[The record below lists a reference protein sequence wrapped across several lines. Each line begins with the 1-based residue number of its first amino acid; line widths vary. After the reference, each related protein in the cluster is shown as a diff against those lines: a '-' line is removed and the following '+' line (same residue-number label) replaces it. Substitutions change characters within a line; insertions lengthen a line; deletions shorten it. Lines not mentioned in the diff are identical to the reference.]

1 MNTVELK
8 KRLDNLEN
16 FQDKLFV
23 RSWLLTE
30 KSFED
35 KMSEFPFY
43 GHWKSEKVG
52 RFYLMTQEKMQVH
65 HVTVEGRTFFLFGH
79 AYNPFTLE
87 WEEEKELQKIAKDY
101 GKDSFWHSISE
112 LTGIF
117 AMGWY
122 NDKEIHFITDP
133 SGMQS
138 TFYGLVDNNIMLTS
152 HPQIIGDL
160 YDLEMQP
167 IARELVEYKWYGRIM
182 GSYLPGDLS
191 PFKEVTRVVPNIEYT
206 FSGKKIDVKR
216 FYPLHDVEELA
227 DSEYREAVEQAAGI
241 LKNGAALVMKKWKR
255 PAISLTGGID
265 SNTTFAALNGH
276 YDKLRVFSYLSAP
289 KEVPDV
295 EAAKTIAKRFNV
307 AYDLY
312 EIPDSSDNIEDFLL
326 QKEIIDHT
334 NGYIVKRFE
343 NETRKRIFLAKHLD
357 YDVEIKSWVS
367 ESVRAYWYKYYHRKS
382 FPKMSPKLFRNL
394 YKIFLT
400 NRCLAHKVDKIF
412 SDFMVKYGYWQL
424 PKGFDPSD
432 MHQHEVMISSKGAM
446 DISEMKYY
454 TDITILYNNR
464 IWLDLMNRVPF
475 EKRLNDQHHLD
486 MKKLLNKELFDM
498 NIRVVDKEQT
508 VNRSRMLNAVFTL
521 NSILPF

>member
-1 MNTVELK
+1 MDKKELK
-8 KRLDNLEN
+8 SALDGRKDL
-16 FQDKLFV
+16 QDKLFV
-23 RSWLLTE
+23 RSFLMSE

-35 KMSEFPFY
+35 KLTDFPFY
-43 GHWKSEKVG
+43 GNWNSVKVG
-52 RFYLMTQEKMQVH
+52 RFHLMTHKLAYVH
-65 HVTVEGRTFFLFGH
+65 YYEDVDRTFVMFGH
-79 AYNPFTLE
+79 SYNPFTNYIDETIQL
-87 WEEEKELQKIAKDY
+87 KDIALHY
-101 GKDSFWHSISE
+101 GKDDFWHKVSE
-112 LTGIF
+112 LTGVF
-117 AMGWY
+117 AIAWF
-122 NDKEIHFITDP
+122 DAQEVHFITDP

-138 TFYGLVDNNIMLTS
+138 TFYGIVDKNIMLTS

-206 FSGKKIDVKR
+206 FSGEKVEVKR
-216 FYPLHDVEELA
+216 FYPLHDVEDLT
-227 DSEYREAVEQAAGI
+227 DSEYKEAVEQAAGI
-241 LKNGAALVMKKWKR
+241 LKNGADLVMKKWKR

-276 YDKLRVFSYLSAP
+276 YDKLRAFCYLSAP

-295 EAAKTIAKRFNV
+295 EAANTIAKRFNV

-326 QKEIIDHT
+326 QKEIINHM

-343 NETRKRIFLAKHLD
+343 NETRKRIYLAKHLD

-400 NRCLAHKVDKIF
+400 NRSLAHKVDKIF

-486 MKKLLNKELFDM
+486 MKKILNKELFDM

-508 VNRSRMLNAVFTL
+508 VNRSRMLNAIFTL